1 MRGVRVYPAIHFGPV
16 AQYVIRRVLLLI
28 PTLLLVA
35 LITFVLALSAPG
47 SPFDKNPDKPL
58 SPDDEA
64 RLRQTYGLDKPIY
77 EQFAIYIANAARLD
91 FGISIV
97 RHRPVVE
104 IIGDGLPKSAQLG
117 VQAMF
122 VGLLIALPLGIF
134 SALKQNSVIDYL
146 SVGVATVGTTIPS
159 FVIGILLIYV
169 FGVSLHWL
177 PFVGWGESCGPIP
190 SCEVKKM
197 ILPTFIL
204 ALAPAGYL
212 TRITRASMLEAI
224 RQDFVRTARSKGLGE
239 GAVIVGHALR
249 NALIPVV
256 TIIGP
261 ATAGLI
267 VGTFFIEYIFSIPGS
282 GREYIRAINS
292 RDYPVI
298 MGTTL
303 LYAFFI
309 AGANLL
315 VDVAYGL
322 VDPRIKV
329 GK

>member
-1 MRGVRVYPAIHFGPV
+1 
-16 AQYVIRRVLLLI
+16 
-28 PTLLLVA
+28 
-35 LITFVLALSAPG
+35 
-47 SPFDKNPDKPL
+47 
-58 SPDDEA
+58 
-64 RLRQTYGLDKPIY
+64 
-77 EQFAIYIANAARLD
+77 
-91 FGISIV
+91 
-97 RHRPVVE
+97 
-104 IIGDGLPKSAQLG
+104 
-117 VQAMF
+117 MF

-134 SALKQNSVIDYL
+134 SALKQNSPIDYL
-146 SVGVATVGTTIPS
+146 SVGIATIGTTIPS

-190 SCEVKKM
+190 SCEIRKM

-204 ALAPAGYL
+204 ALAPAAYL

-224 RQDFVRTARSKGLGE
+224 RQDFVRTARSKGLRE
-239 GAVIVGHALR
+239 SAVIVGHALR

-309 AGANLL
+309 AGANLV
-315 VDVAYGL
+315 VDLAYGL

>member
-1 MRGVRVYPAIHFGPV
+1 M
-16 AQYVIRRVLLLI
+16 
-28 PTLLLVA
+28 
-35 LITFVLALSAPG
+35 
-47 SPFDKNPDKPL
+47 
-58 SPDDEA
+58 
-64 RLRQTYGLDKPIY
+64 
-77 EQFAIYIANAARLD
+77 
-91 FGISIV
+91 
-97 RHRPVVE
+97 
-104 IIGDGLPKSAQLG
+104 QLG

-134 SALKQNSVIDYL
+134 SALKQNSLIDYL

-159 FVIGILLIYV
+159 FVIGILLIYI
-169 FGVSLHWL
+169 FGVSLHWV

>member
-1 MRGVRVYPAIHFGPV
+1 MV
-16 AQYVIRRVLLLI
+16 
-28 PTLLLVA
+28 
-35 LITFVLALSAPG
+35 
-47 SPFDKNPDKPL
+47 
-58 SPDDEA
+58 
-64 RLRQTYGLDKPIY
+64 
-77 EQFAIYIANAARLD
+77 
-91 FGISIV
+91 
-97 RHRPVVE
+97 
-104 IIGDGLPKSAQLG
+104 
-117 VQAMF
+117 
-122 VGLLIALPLGIF
+122 VGLLIALPLGIL
-134 SALKQNSVIDYL
+134 SALKQNSAIDYF
-146 SVGVATVGTTIPS
+146 SVGIATIGTTIPS
-159 FVIGILLIYV
+159 FVIGILLIYI
-169 FGVSLHWL
+169 FGVTLHWL
-177 PFVGWGESCGPIP
+177 PFVGWGDPCGPIS
-190 SCEVKKM
+190 SCDVRKM

-204 ALAPAGYL
+204 ALAPAAYL

-224 RQDFVRTARSKGLGE
+224 RQDFVRTARSKGLRE
-239 GAVIVGHALR
+239 SAVIVGHALR

-282 GREYIRAINS
+282 GREYLRAINS

-298 MGTTL
+298 MGITL

-315 VDVAYGL
+315 VDLAYGI